1 MASTFSGTGSFSEAI
16 AEHDDIT
23 AEIKALIELPAEFDH
38 DELVD
43 EVDRQFVETLYLLVT

>member
-38 DELVD
+38 DELLD